1 MERGAAFENVGQ
13 WKRPWYYPVGDE
25 DMAAAIA
32 REQRA
37 VRTGV
42 GILDAST
49 LGKIDVHGPDAREFL
64 GRVYTNAWAKLA
76 PGACRYGLM
85 CGEDGMLMDDGVTA
99 CLSDERFHMTTTT
112 GGAASVLSWL
122 ELWLQTEWTDLDVRL
137 TSVTDHWATLSLA
150 GPRSRELLAELCD
163 DIDLSPDAFGFMQ
176 HRTGTVAGVPAR
188 VFRISFTGELS
199 FEINVPAHF
208 AAHVWRALFE
218 REERYGLT
226 PYGTETMHVLRAEK
240 GFVIVGQ
247 DSDGSVT
254 PTDLGMDWAVGWN
267 KPYSF
272 IGRRGMRRQDAV
284 RAGRKRLVGLLT
296 KDPDTV
302 LPEGAQ
308 AVRDPHHGIPMAMVG
323 HVTSS
328 YRSEALGR
336 SIAMAVITDGPD
348 RLGESLWFPLADG
361 RTVEAT
367 SVTPVFVDPEGA
379 RQRS

>member
-1 MERGAAFENVGQ
+1 M
-13 WKRPWYYPVGDE
+13 
-25 DMAAAIA
+25 
-32 REQRA
+32 
-37 VRTGV
+37 RTACGV
-42 GILDAST
+42 LDAST

-99 CLSDERFHMTTTT
+99 CLAEDRFHMTTTT
-112 GGAASVLSWL
+112 GGAASVLSHL
-122 ELWLQTEWTDLDVRL
+122 ELWLQTEWPELDVRL
-137 TSVTDHWATLSLA
+137 TSTTDHWATLSIA
-150 GPRSRELLAELCD
+150 GPNSRALLAELCD
-163 DIDLSPDAFGFMQ
+163 DIDLSPEAFGFMQ
-176 HRTGTVAGVPAR
+176 HRAGTVAGVPAR

-208 AAHVWRALFE
+208 AVHVWDALFE
-218 REERYGLT
+218 RGGRHGLT

-254 PTDLGMDWAVGWN
+254 PVDLGMEWAVGWK

-272 IGRRGMRRQDAV
+272 IGRRGMRRADAV
-284 RAGRKRLVGLLT
+284 RTGRKRLVGLLT
-296 KDPDTV
+296 EDPGTV

-308 AVRDPHHGIPMAMVG
+308 AVRDPDQPIPMTMVG

-336 SIAMAVITDGPD
+336 SIALAVIADGPERIGE
-348 RLGESLWFPLADG
+348 RLFFPLADG
-361 RTVEAT
+361 TTVAARSAGT
-367 SVTPVFVDPEGA
+367 VFLDPDGE